1 VVGVTFSSSKAD
13 AVATLCPDCPE
24 QGLVSHGMV
33 GQATPSSLWVRG
45 VEKSSGLVLDY
56 LSKVLERYERAE
68 VKKFSSGLWAAEEPG
83 LGQWRDHHSQRQGQ
97 GDQAEAG
104 G

>member
-1 VVGVTFSSSKAD
+1 VKFSSSKAE

-33 GQATPSSLWVRG
+33 GQGTPSSLWGRG
-45 VEKSSGLVLDY
+45 VEKSSGLVVGY
-56 LSKVLERYERAE
+56 LSRVLERHERAG

-83 LGQWRDHHSQRQGQ
+83 LGHWRDHRSQEQGQ
-97 GDQAEAG
+97 GDRAEADG
-104 G
+104 